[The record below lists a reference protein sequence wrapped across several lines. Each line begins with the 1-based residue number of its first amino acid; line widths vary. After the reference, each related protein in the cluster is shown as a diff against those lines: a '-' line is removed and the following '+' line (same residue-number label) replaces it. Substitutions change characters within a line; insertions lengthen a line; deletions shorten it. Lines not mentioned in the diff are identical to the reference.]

1 MENLEKK
8 YTNVMKKFKITGT
21 IIAAGF
27 DDKHFFIKVDTGTE
41 EHDVYVNMHKL
52 LPAVVVSKEF
62 ISIKRNQKV
71 YIKGLINTLDPFRA
85 IFADNK
91 NSIVELL

>member
-8 YTNVMKKFKITGT
+8 YTSVMKEFEITGT

-27 DDKHFFIKVDTGTE
+27 DDNYFFIKVDTGKE
-41 EHDVYVNMHKL
+41 EHDAYINMHKL

-62 ISIKRNQKV
+62 ISIKRNQQV
-71 YIKGLINTLDPFRA
+71 RIKGLINTMDPFRA
-85 IFADNK
+85 IFTDDK